1 MPVPVPQWNELDLLR
16 LCDSGMSQSLVH
28 ARPRPRTAIRAAAFY
43 NSTMTNIPS
52 AVRPA
57 ESVNVAP
64 MHLPALAERTH
75 HIAPFQVMELV
86 KRAVQL
92 AAKGHPV
99 IHMSIGEPDFTAPP
113 AVITALEKAAR
124 AGHTQYT
131 AATGIAPLRRAIA
144 DDYRQRY
151 GVEID
156 ASRIIVTAGASAALS
171 LAACALVNPGDQI
184 LLTDPSYPCN
194 RHFIAA
200 FDGAA
205 RLVPVGPASRFQM
218 TEALVQQHWN
228 EQTRGVLLASPANP
242 TGTSIPFAE
251 LGRIIT
257 AVRARGGFTIV
268 DEIYQ
273 GLTYGDDRSRT
284 ALEYGEDVLVCNSFS
299 KYFSMTGWRLG
310 WLVVPDA
317 WSSTFE
323 KLAQNLY
330 ICASALAQH
339 AALACFEPESM
350 AIYEERRLEFK
361 KRRDYLLP
369 ELERLGLTVPAIP
382 DGAFYIYFDCSRY
395 SSDSSK
401 FASDLLERAYLSL
414 VPGDDFGNSE
424 PKRYLRLSYATAMPK
439 LREAVARLEKFLA
452 TYR

>member
-1 MPVPVPQWNELDLLR
+1 MTYPPD
-16 LCDSGMSQSLVH
+16 
-28 ARPRPRTAIRAAAFY
+28 RA
-43 NSTMTNIPS
+43 
-52 AVRPA
+52 
-57 ESVNVAP
+57 
-64 MHLPALAERTH
+64 LPAHPGEGKHAQLPELPELARRTQ

-86 KRAVQL
+86 KRATKL
-92 AAKGHPV
+92 AAQGHPV
-99 IHMSIGEPDFTAPP
+99 IHMSIGEPDFTAAP
-113 AVITALEKAAR
+113 AVVAALERAAR

-144 DDYRQRY
+144 NDYRQRY
-151 GVEID
+151 GVEI
-156 ASRIIVTAGASAALS
+156 AESRIIVTAGASAALS
-171 LAACALVNPGDQI
+171 LAACALVNPGDQV

-218 TEALVQQHWN
+218 TEALIHQHWN

-242 TGTSIPFAE
+242 TGTSIPFDE

-273 GLTYGDDRSRT
+273 GLTYGDTAARS

-310 WLVVPDA
+310 WLVVPEA
-317 WSSTFE
+317 WSFTFE

-350 AIYEERRLEFK
+350 AIFEERRLEFK
-361 KRRDYLLP
+361 KRRDYLVP
-369 ELERLGLTVPAIP
+369 ELERLGLAVPAVP

-395 SSDSSK
+395 SSDSSQ
-401 FASDLLERAYLSL
+401 FASDLLEGAYLSL
-414 VPGDDFGNSE
+414 VPGDDFGTSD

-439 LREAVARLEKFLA
+439 LREAITRLEQFLA
-452 TYR
+452 SYKQA